1 MLSHLSVKNYALI
14 EELEIDFLK
23 GFSVVTGETGS
34 GKSIML
40 GALGLILGQRA
51 DLRALRDPNVK
62 CVVEGTFELSKDLF
76 LPFFVEHD
84 IDFDRQSIIR
94 REITPSGRSRAFVND
109 TPVVLPVLK
118 ELGTLLID
126 IHSQH
131 QTLLLNK
138 SSFQFDVLDASSKA
152 SKIKGDYLQEF
163 HAYKFL
169 HNKLQ
174 RLVESERK
182 ANADKDFIIFQLKDF
197 EGLDLEGLTESDIE
211 EELSLLSN
219 AEDVINLSIQVADE
233 LNGNNSVIGNLMN
246 AEQVLLKLLVYNKGY
261 TDLLDRVK
269 STIIEITDIDEE
281 VSRKVASID
290 VNENRLIELT
300 ELFDVVNRLQ
310 RKHNV
315 TTVEE
320 LIKVKEDF
328 TVRVSAVKNLSEEI
342 ELLNNEL
349 NRRLLAVKEK
359 GKLLSDKRL
368 KGVSSLQSEVKNYLS
383 EMAMPHAELK
393 VELTPNEN
401 PSEYGLESIDFL
413 VRTNKGSSFEPLK
426 KVASGGELSRI
437 MLAIKS
443 ILSVN
448 GNLPAIIFD
457 EIDTGVSGEVA
468 NNMGSIMK
476 KMANHLQ
483 VISITHLPQI
493 ASKGKQHYKVFKE
506 TKEDTAITKITQLN
520 KDERLVEIAQI
531 LSGENP
537 SQAAIDNAR
546 ELLN

>member
-40 GALGLILGQRA
+40 GALGLILGERA
-51 DLRALRDPNVK
+51 DLKALRDPNVK
-62 CVVEGTFELSKDLF
+62 CVIEGTFELSKDLF

-94 REITPSGRSRAFVND
+94 REITPSGKSRAFVND

-118 ELGTLLID
+118 ELGTSLID

-138 SSFQFDVLDASSKA
+138 SSFQFDVLDASSEA
-152 SKIKGDYLQEF
+152 SNIKGDYIQAF
-163 HAYKFL
+163 YAYKSL
-169 HNKLQ
+169 DNKLKH
-174 RLVESERK
+174 LIESERQ
-182 ANADKDFIIFQLKDF
+182 ANSDKDFIIFQLKDF
-197 EGLDLEGLTESDIE
+197 EGVDLESLSESDIE

-219 AEDVINLSIQVADE
+219 AEEVINLSSQVADE
-233 LNGNNSVIGNLMN
+233 LNGNNSVVGNLMN
-246 AEQVLLKLLVYNKGY
+246 AEQVLLKLLAYNKGY

-269 STIIEITDIDEE
+269 SAIIEITDIDEE

-290 VNENRLIELT
+290 VNENRLAELT

-310 RKHNV
+310 RKYNV

-328 TVRVSAVKNLSEEI
+328 TLRISAVTNLSDEI

-349 NRRLLAVKEK
+349 NKKLLAVKEK
-359 GKLLSDKRL
+359 GALLSDKRQ

-401 PSEYGLESIDFL
+401 PSEFGLESIEFL

-426 KVASGGELSRI
+426 KIASGGELSRI

-506 TKEDTAITKITQLN
+506 TKEDTTITKITQLN

>member
-23 GFSVVTGETGS
+23 GFSVITGETGS

-40 GALGLILGQRA
+40 GALGLILGERV
-51 DLRALRDPNVK
+51 DLKALRDHNVK
-62 CVVEGTFELSKDLF
+62 CVIEGTFELSKDLF

-94 REITPSGRSRAFVND
+94 REIAPSGKSRAFVND

-152 SKIKGDYLQEF
+152 SKIKGDYLQAF
-163 HAYKFL
+163 HAYKSL

-174 RLVESERK
+174 RLIESERK

-197 EGLDLEGLTESDIE
+197 EGLDLESLSESDIE

-219 AEDVINLSIQVADE
+219 SEEVINLSSQVADE

-246 AEQVLLKLLVYNKGY
+246 AEQVLLKLSVYNKGY

-269 STIIEITDIDEE
+269 SATIEITDIDEE

-349 NRRLLAVKEK
+349 NGKLLAVKEK

>member
-14 EELEIDFLK
+14 EELEIDFSK

-40 GALGLILGQRA
+40 GALGLILGERA
-51 DLRALRDPNVK
+51 DLKALRDPNVK
-62 CVVEGTFELSKDLF
+62 CVIEGTFELSKDLF

-94 REITPSGRSRAFVND
+94 REITPGGKSRAFVND

-118 ELGTLLID
+118 ELGTSLID

-152 SKIKGDYLQEF
+152 SNIKGDYIKEF
-163 HAYKFL
+163 HAYKSL

-174 RLVESERK
+174 HLIESERK

-197 EGLDLEGLTESDIE
+197 EGLDLESLSDSDIE

-219 AEDVINLSIQVADE
+219 AEEVINLSSQIANE
-233 LNGNNSVIGNLMN
+233 LNGNNSVVGNLIN
-246 AEQVLLKLLVYNKGY
+246 AEQVLLKLSTYNKSY

-269 STIIEITDIDEE
+269 SAIIEITDIDEE

-315 TTVEE
+315 ATVEE

-328 TVRVSAVKNLSEEI
+328 TFRVAAVTNLSEEI

-349 NRRLLAVKEK
+349 NRKLLAVKEK
-359 GKLLSDKRL
+359 GKLLSDKRQ
-368 KGVSSLQSEVKNYLS
+368 KGVSSLQSELKNYLS

-401 PSEYGLESIDFL
+401 PSESGLESIEFL

-476 KMANHLQ
+476 KMATHLQ

-506 TKEDTAITKITQLN
+506 TKGDTTITKITQLN
-520 KDERLVEIAQI
+520 RDERLVEIAQI

-537 SQAAIDNAR
+537 SKAAIDNAK

>member
-23 GFSVVTGETGS
+23 GFSVITGETGS

-40 GALGLILGQRA
+40 GALGLILGERA
-51 DLRALRDPNVK
+51 DLKALRDPSVK
-62 CVVEGTFELSKDLF
+62 CVIEGTFELSKDLF
-76 LPFFVEHD
+76 MSFFVEND

-94 REITPSGRSRAFVND
+94 REITPSGKSRAFVND

-118 ELGTLLID
+118 ELGTSLID

-138 SSFQFDVLDASSKA
+138 SSFQFEVLDASSK
-152 SKIKGDYLQEF
+152 SSNIKGGYLKEF
-163 HAYKFL
+163 RAYKSL
-169 HNKLQ
+169 YNKLQ
-174 RLVESERK
+174 RLIESERK

-197 EGLDLEGLTESDIE
+197 EGLDLESLSESDIE

-219 AEDVINLSIQVADE
+219 AEEVINLSSQVADE

-246 AEQVLLKLLVYNKGY
+246 AEQVLLKLSTYNKGY

-269 STIIEITDIDEE
+269 SAIIEITDIDEE

-290 VNENRLIELT
+290 VNENRLAELT
-300 ELFDVVNRLQ
+300 ELFDVLNRLQ

-315 TTVEE
+315 STVEE

-328 TVRVSAVKNLSEEI
+328 TLRISAVTNLSDEI
-342 ELLNNEL
+342 ELLHNEL
-349 NRRLLAVKEK
+349 NKKLLAVKEK
-359 GKLLSDKRL
+359 GKLLSDKRQ

-401 PSEYGLESIDFL
+401 PSEFGLESIEFL

-443 ILSVN
+443 ILSVKRK
-448 GNLPAIIFD
+448 F
-457 EIDTGVSGEVA
+457 TS
-468 NNMGSIMK
+468 NNI
-476 KMANHLQ
+476 
-483 VISITHLPQI
+483 
-493 ASKGKQHYKVFKE
+493 
-506 TKEDTAITKITQLN
+506 
-520 KDERLVEIAQI
+520 
-531 LSGENP
+531 
-537 SQAAIDNAR
+537 
-546 ELLN
+546 

>member
-14 EELEIDFLK
+14 EELEIDFSK

-40 GALGLILGQRA
+40 GALGLILGERA
-51 DLRALRDPNVK
+51 DFKSLRDTTSK
-62 CVVEGTFELSKDLF
+62 CVIEGTFELSEDLF
-76 LPFFVEHD
+76 FSFFKEND
-84 IDFDRQSIIR
+84 IDFEKQSIIR
-94 REITPSGRSRAFVND
+94 REITPSGKSRAFIND
-109 TPVVLPVLK
+109 TPVVLPILK
-118 ELGTLLID
+118 EFGTSLID

-138 SSFQFDVLDASSKA
+138 NSFQFDVLDASSQVLD
-152 SKIKGDYLQEF
+152 IKRDYKEAF
-163 HAYKFL
+163 YEYKSL
-169 HNKLQ
+169 GNKLKQ
-174 RLVESERK
+174 LIESEQQ
-182 ANADKDFIIFQLKDF
+182 ANSENDFIVFQLKDF
-197 EGLDLEGLTESDIE
+197 EGIDLKSLSESDIE

-219 AEDVINLSIQVADE
+219 AEEVINLSTQLADE
-233 LNGNNSVIGNLMN
+233 LNGNNSVIRNLMN
-246 AEQVLLKLLVYNKGY
+246 AEQLMLKLSSYNKGY
-261 TDLLDRVK
+261 TDLLDRIK
-269 STIIEITDIDEE
+269 SAIIEISDIDEE
-281 VSRKVASID
+281 ASRKVASID
-290 VNENRLIELT
+290 VNENRLTELT
-300 ELFDVVNRLQ
+300 DIFDVINRLQ

-328 TVRVSAVKNLSEEI
+328 SLRIAAVNNVSDEI
-342 ELLNNEL
+342 EFLHSEL
-349 NRRLLAVKEK
+349 DKKLIVVKEK
-359 GKLLSDKRL
+359 GELLSDKRMQ
-368 KGVSSLQSEVKNYLS
+368 GAPSLQSEVKNYLT

-393 VELTPNEN
+393 VELIRTEKPTEF
-401 PSEYGLESIDFL
+401 GLEAIEFL

-468 NNMGSIMK
+468 NNMGSIMR

-506 TKEDTAITKITQLN
+506 TTKDTTITKITQLN
-520 KDERLVEIAQI
+520 RDERLVEIAQM

>member
-23 GFSVVTGETGS
+23 GFSVITGETGS

-40 GALGLILGQRA
+40 GALGLILGERA
-51 DLRALRDPNVK
+51 DLKALRDPSVK
-62 CVVEGTFELSKDLF
+62 CVIEGTFELSKDLF
-76 LPFFVEHD
+76 MSFFVEND

-94 REITPSGRSRAFVND
+94 REITPSGKSRAFVND

-118 ELGTLLID
+118 ELGTSLID

-138 SSFQFDVLDASSKA
+138 SSFQFEVLDASSK
-152 SKIKGDYLQEF
+152 SSNIKGGYLKEF
-163 HAYKFL
+163 RAYKSL
-169 HNKLQ
+169 YNKLQ
-174 RLVESERK
+174 RLIESERK

-197 EGLDLEGLTESDIE
+197 EGLDLESLSESDIE

-219 AEDVINLSIQVADE
+219 AEEVINLSSQVADE

-246 AEQVLLKLLVYNKGY
+246 AEQVLLKLSTYNKGY

-269 STIIEITDIDEE
+269 SAIVEITDIDEE
-281 VSRKVASID
+281 VSRKVAYID
-290 VNENRLIELT
+290 VNENRLAELSD
-300 ELFDVVNRLQ
+300 LFDVLNRLQ

-315 TTVEE
+315 STVEE
-320 LIKVKEDF
+320 LIKVKAGF
-328 TVRVSAVKNLSEEI
+328 TLRISAVTNLSDEI
-342 ELLNNEL
+342 QLLHNEL
-349 NRRLLAVKEK
+349 NKKLLAVKEK
-359 GKLLSDKRL
+359 GKLLSDKRQ

-401 PSEYGLESIDFL
+401 PSESGLESIEFL
-413 VRTNKGSSFEPLK
+413 VRMNKGSSFDPLK

-506 TKEDTAITKITQLN
+506 TKEDTTITKIIQLN
-520 KDERLVEIAQI
+520 RGDRLVEIAQM

>member
-1 MLSHLSVKNYALI
+1 VLSHLSVKNYALI
-14 EELEIDFLK
+14 EELEIDFSK

-40 GALGLILGQRA
+40 GALGLILGERA
-51 DLRALRDPNVK
+51 DLKALRDPNVK
-62 CVVEGTFELSKDLF
+62 CVIEGTFELSKDLF

-94 REITPSGRSRAFVND
+94 REITPGGKSRAFVND

-118 ELGTLLID
+118 ELGTSLID

-138 SSFQFDVLDASSKA
+138 SSFQFDVLDACSKA
-152 SKIKGDYLQEF
+152 SNIKGDYIKEF
-163 HAYKFL
+163 HAYKSL

-174 RLVESERK
+174 HLIESERK

-197 EGLDLEGLTESDIE
+197 EGLDLESLSDSDVE

-219 AEDVINLSIQVADE
+219 AEEVINLSSQIANE
-233 LNGNNSVIGNLMN
+233 LNGNNSVVGNLIN
-246 AEQVLLKLLVYNKGY
+246 AEQVLLKLSTYNKSY

-269 STIIEITDIDEE
+269 SAIIEITDIDEE

-315 TTVEE
+315 ATVEE

-328 TVRVSAVKNLSEEI
+328 TFRVAAVTNLSEEI

-349 NRRLLAVKEK
+349 NRKLLAVKEK
-359 GKLLSDKRL
+359 GKLLSDKRQ
-368 KGVSSLQSEVKNYLS
+368 KGVSSLQSELKNYLS

-401 PSEYGLESIDFL
+401 PSESGLESIEFL

-506 TKEDTAITKITQLN
+506 TKGDTTITKITQLN
-520 KDERLVEIAQI
+520 RDERLVEIAQI

-537 SQAAIDNAR
+537 SKAAIDNAK

>member
-23 GFSVVTGETGS
+23 GFSVITGETGS

-40 GALGLILGQRA
+40 GALGLILGERA
-51 DLRALRDPNVK
+51 DLKALRDPSVK
-62 CVVEGTFELSKDLF
+62 CVIEGTFELSKDLF
-76 LPFFVEHD
+76 MSFFVEND

-94 REITPSGRSRAFVND
+94 REITPSGKSRAFVND

-118 ELGTLLID
+118 ELGTSLID

-138 SSFQFDVLDASSKA
+138 SSFQFEVLDASSK
-152 SKIKGDYLQEF
+152 SSNIKGGYLKEF
-163 HAYKFL
+163 RAYKSL
-169 HNKLQ
+169 YNKLQ
-174 RLVESERK
+174 RLIESERK

-197 EGLDLEGLTESDIE
+197 EGLDLESLSESDIE

-219 AEDVINLSIQVADE
+219 AEEVINLSSQVADE

-246 AEQVLLKLLVYNKGY
+246 AEQVLLKLSTYNKGY

-269 STIIEITDIDEE
+269 SAIVEITDIDEE
-281 VSRKVASID
+281 VSRKVAYID
-290 VNENRLIELT
+290 VNENRLAELSD
-300 ELFDVVNRLQ
+300 LFDVLNRLQ

-315 TTVEE
+315 STVEE
-320 LIKVKEDF
+320 LIKVKAGF
-328 TVRVSAVKNLSEEI
+328 TLRISAVTNLSDEI
-342 ELLNNEL
+342 QLLHNEL
-349 NRRLLAVKEK
+349 NKKLLAVKEK
-359 GKLLSDKRL
+359 GKLLSDKRQ

-401 PSEYGLESIDFL
+401 PSESGLESIEFL
-413 VRTNKGSSFEPLK
+413 VRMNKGSSFDPLK

-506 TKEDTAITKITQLN
+506 TKEDTTITKITQLN
-520 KDERLVEIAQI
+520 RGDRLVEIAQM

>member
-1 MLSHLSVKNYALI
+1 M
-14 EELEIDFLK
+14 
-23 GFSVVTGETGS
+23 
-34 GKSIML
+34 
-40 GALGLILGQRA
+40 
-51 DLRALRDPNVK
+51 
-62 CVVEGTFELSKDLF
+62 
-76 LPFFVEHD
+76 
-84 IDFDRQSIIR
+84 
-94 REITPSGRSRAFVND
+94 
-109 TPVVLPVLK
+109 
-118 ELGTLLID
+118 
-126 IHSQH
+126 
-131 QTLLLNK
+131 
-138 SSFQFDVLDASSKA
+138 
-152 SKIKGDYLQEF
+152 
-163 HAYKFL
+163 
-169 HNKLQ
+169 
-174 RLVESERK
+174 
-182 ANADKDFIIFQLKDF
+182 
-197 EGLDLEGLTESDIE
+197 
-211 EELSLLSN
+211 LSN

-233 LNGNNSVIGNLMN
+233 LNGNNSVVGNLMN
-246 AEQVLLKLLVYNKGY
+246 VEQLLLKLSTYNKGY

-269 STIIEITDIDEE
+269 SAIIEITDIDEE

-383 EMAMPHAELK
+383 DMAMPHAELK
-393 VELTPNEN
+393 VELTPNEP
-401 PSEYGLESIDFL
+401 PSEYGLESIEFL

-468 NNMGSIMK
+468 NNMGNIMK

-506 TKEDTAITKITQLN
+506 TKVDAAITKMTQLN

>member
-1 MLSHLSVKNYALI
+1 VLSHLSVKNYALI

-40 GALGLILGQRA
+40 GALGLILGERA
-51 DLRALRDPNVK
+51 DLKALRDPNVK
-62 CVVEGTFELSKDLF
+62 CVIEGTFELSKDLF

-94 REITPSGRSRAFVND
+94 REITPSGKSRAFVND

-118 ELGTLLID
+118 ELGTSLID

-138 SSFQFDVLDASSKA
+138 SSFQFDVLDASSEA
-152 SKIKGDYLQEF
+152 SNIKGDYIQAF
-163 HAYKFL
+163 YAYKSL
-169 HNKLQ
+169 DNKLKH
-174 RLVESERK
+174 LIESERQ
-182 ANADKDFIIFQLKDF
+182 ANSDKDFIIFQLKDF
-197 EGLDLEGLTESDIE
+197 EGVDLESLSESDIE

-219 AEDVINLSIQVADE
+219 AEEVINLSSQVADE
-233 LNGNNSVIGNLMN
+233 LNGNNSVVGNLMN
-246 AEQVLLKLLVYNKGY
+246 TEQVLLKLLAYNKGY

-269 STIIEITDIDEE
+269 SAIIEITDIDEE

-290 VNENRLIELT
+290 VNENRLAELT

-310 RKHNV
+310 RKYNV

-328 TVRVSAVKNLSEEI
+328 TLRISAVTNLSDEI

-349 NRRLLAVKEK
+349 NKKLLAVKEK
-359 GKLLSDKRL
+359 GALLSDKRQ

-393 VELTPNEN
+393 VELIPNEN
-401 PSEYGLESIDFL
+401 PSEYGLESIEFL

-426 KVASGGELSRI
+426 KIASGGELSRI

-506 TKEDTAITKITQLN
+506 TKEDTTITKITQLN

>member
-1 MLSHLSVKNYALI
+1 VLSHLSVKNYALI
-14 EELEIDFLK
+14 EELEIDFSK

-40 GALGLILGQRA
+40 GALGLILGERA
-51 DLRALRDPNVK
+51 DSKALRNVDVK
-62 CVVEGTFELSKDLF
+62 CIIEGTFELPEKLF
-76 LPFFVEHD
+76 APFFDKND
-84 IDFDRQSIIR
+84 IDFDQQTIIR
-94 REITPSGRSRAFVND
+94 REITPSGKSRAFVND

-118 ELGTLLID
+118 ELGTSLID

-138 SSFQFDVLDASSKA
+138 NSFQFDVLDASSEV
-152 SKIKGDYLQEF
+152 STIKEDYIQAF
-163 HAYKFL
+163 HAYKYL
-169 HNKLQ
+169 DKKLKQ
-174 RLVESERK
+174 LIKSEQQ
-182 ANADKDFIIFQLKDF
+182 ANSDKDFITFQLKDF
-197 EGLDLEGLTESDIE
+197 EGISLEDLNESDIE
-211 EELSLLSN
+211 DELSLLSN
-219 AEDVINLSIQVADE
+219 AGEVINLSSQIADE
-233 LNGNNSVIGNLMN
+233 LNGNNSVVGNLMN
-246 AEQVLLKLLVYNKGY
+246 VEQALLKLSAYNKGY

-269 STIIEITDIDEE
+269 SAIIEITDIDEE
-281 VSRKVASID
+281 VSRKVVSID
-290 VNENRLIELT
+290 VNENRLVELT

-315 TTVEE
+315 TTLEE
-320 LIKVKEDF
+320 LIRVKEDF
-328 TVRVSAVKNLSEEI
+328 TLRISAVTNLSDEV

-349 NRRLLAVKEK
+349 NKKLLTVKEK
-359 GKLLSDKRL
+359 GKLLSDKRQ
-368 KGVSSLQSEVKNYLS
+368 KGVSSFQSEIKNYLS
-383 EMAMPHAELK
+383 EMAMPHADLK
-393 VELTPNEN
+393 VELTPIES
-401 PSEYGLESIDFL
+401 PSEFGLESIEFL

-426 KVASGGELSRI
+426 NVASGGELSRI

-468 NNMGSIMK
+468 NNMGSIMR

-506 TKEDTAITKITQLN
+506 VTEDTTITKITHLN
-520 KDERLVEIAQI
+520 RDERLVEIAQM

-537 SQAAIDNAR
+537 SQAAINNAR